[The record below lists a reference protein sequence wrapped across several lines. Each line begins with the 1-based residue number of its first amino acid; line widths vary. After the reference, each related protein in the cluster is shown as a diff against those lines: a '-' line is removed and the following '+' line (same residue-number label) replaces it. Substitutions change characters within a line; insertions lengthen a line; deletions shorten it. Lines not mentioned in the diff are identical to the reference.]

1 MTTQIKFRRR
11 LLATIL
17 AVAFFFCIVAG
28 KLCYIQLYDGR
39 NLQARA
45 LDQWTRDVPLR
56 ATRGG
61 IYDRNGVLLAGTDTA
76 YTLYVRP
83 VEVADK
89 EGLAAA
95 IADVLYLDRDAV
107 SAKINKKGASEVT
120 VAKRVTKEQ
129 MVALIATGRKG
140 MYFSRD
146 IKRYYPYGNFMCQL
160 LGFTDADTLGQTGLE
175 LYYDDYLKGLD
186 GYQLTEADIRG
197 RSIADG
203 IAYIP
208 AVEGL
213 DLTLTVDKSIQYFAE
228 SAVENA
234 YLKYQ
239 AKGAACVVMDDR
251 GGVVAVAEAPN
262 FDLNNV
268 PRDDLAT
275 LFATSKI
282 SATTNVYEM
291 GSTFKIITLAAAV
304 NEGVARLDD
313 TFYCAGSKEV
323 DGQRIK
329 CWKSKGHGSQTL
341 GEAVQNSCNCAFME
355 LALRVGTQKMYE
367 YFRSFCLT
375 EKTGVDISGEAS
387 GLLLKEEDVKTVDLA
402 RIGFG
407 QAIAVTP
414 MELVRAVT
422 ACVNGGTLYTPHVM
436 DVVTDAE
443 GRVAAQ
449 FYPKGVEVLKKS
461 TSETVRN
468 LLLGV
473 VNGGSGRLAGVEGY
487 EIGGKTG
494 TAQKYKNGGI
504 DRGKYLSSFIG
515 FLSAGDRQYVC
526 LLYVDEP
533 QGYLYYGSQVAAPF
547 VGDIFRNT
555 AAYLD
560 LVPTESV
567 QPLETFVM
575 PDLMGKS
582 YGEVQGVC
590 RHLGIY
596 LEASGEG
603 GAVTYQ
609 FPVAGAECTA
619 KCVLYVDMG

>member
-1 MTTQIKFRRR
+1 M
-11 LLATIL
+11 LAI
-17 AVAFFFCIVAG
+17 AFFFCVVTG
-28 KLCYIQLYDGR
+28 KLTYVQLVEGR
-39 NLQARA
+39 TLQARA

-61 IYDRNGVLLAGTDTA
+61 IYDRNGVLLAGTDTS

-89 EGLAAA
+89 EALAAA
-95 IADVLYLDRDAV
+95 ISDCLYLDYDRAL
-107 SAKINKKGASEVT
+107 SLISKKGASEVT
-120 VAKRVTKEQ
+120 VAKKVTKAQ
-129 MVALIATGRKG
+129 TLALQAQVDKG
-140 MYFSRD
+140 VYFSQD
-146 IKRYYPYGNFMCQL
+146 IDRYYPYGNFMCQL

-197 RSIADG
+197 NSIADS
-203 IAYIP
+203 ITYIP
-208 AVEGL
+208 AVEGF
-213 DLTLTVDKSIQYFAE
+213 DISLTVDKSIQYFAE

-234 YLKYQ
+234 YLKYN
-239 AKGAACVVMDDR
+239 AKSAACVVMDDL
-251 GGVVAVAEAPN
+251 GGVVAVAQAPN

-268 PRDDLAT
+268 PRDDLEA
-275 LFATSKI
+275 LFAMSKI

-291 GSTFKIITLAAAV
+291 GSTFKIITLAAAL
-304 NEGVARLDD
+304 NEGVAGLGD

-355 LALRVGTQKMYE
+355 LALRVGTAKMYE
-367 YFRSFCLT
+367 YFRKFGLT

-387 GLLLKEEDVKTVDLA
+387 GLLLKEENVKTVDLA

-414 MELVRAVT
+414 MELIRAVT
-422 ACVNGGTLYTPHVM
+422 ACVNGGTLYTPHIL
-436 DVVTDAE
+436 DAVYDKDGKLVETNRIE
-443 GRVAAQ
+443 GVR
-449 FYPKGVEVLKKS
+449 VLKS
-461 TSETVRN
+461 DTSATVRD

-473 VNGGSGRLAGVEGY
+473 VNGGSGRLAGVAGY

-494 TAQKYKNGGI
+494 TAQKYRDGGI

-515 FLSAGDRQYVC
+515 FLTAGDRQYVA

-547 VGDIFRNT
+547 VGEIFKNT

-560 LVPTESV
+560 LTPQTTEDNEV
-567 QPLETFVM
+567 ETFVM
-575 PDLMGKS
+575 PDLTGKS
-582 YGEVQGVC
+582 YGEVQAVC
-590 RHLGIY
+590 KQYDVY

-603 GAVTYQ
+603 AKVTYQ
-609 FPVAGAECTA
+609 FPVAGAVLQ
-619 KCVLYVDMG
+619 KPCVLYVDMG